1 MTREEKEL
9 FYYRVTDLWRRLC
22 EEHNTLLD
30 QTCEEYALLLASK
43 FEELETKI
51 DDKKDTMA
59 RIGSLEKLRAE
70 VIEAI
75 NKKGGVK
82 IESVNQLIEQMQE
95 FEQENNQMHLFRF
108 NALLIDMIEKI
119 QAQNKR
125 NQLFINKALLNL
137 KAIREEALGEK
148 SYATYTK
155 KGQSSNKPL
164 EHR

>member
-43 FEELETKI
+43 LEELENKI
-51 DDKKDTMA
+51 DEKKDTMA

-82 IESVNQLIEQMQE
+82 VESVNQLIEQMQE

-119 QAQNKR
+119 QAQNRR

-137 KAIREEALGEK
+137 KAIREEALGQK
-148 SYATYTK
+148 SYSTYTK